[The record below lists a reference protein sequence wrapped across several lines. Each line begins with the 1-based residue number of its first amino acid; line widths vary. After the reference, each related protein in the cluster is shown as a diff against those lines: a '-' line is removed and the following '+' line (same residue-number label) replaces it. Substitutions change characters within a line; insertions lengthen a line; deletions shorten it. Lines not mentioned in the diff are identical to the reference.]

1 MSYVTEHLF
10 SPPEGNFPPCR
21 NLSPSIHCN
30 LPTMSDFFQSHGNI
44 FSSFPLV
51 SAVIFQ
57 PCRTF
62 SNHTGIC
69 RLPSA
74 VIFRP
79 CRTFSNHMGIF
90 LVVSP
95 FYPPESSNHTKI
107 FRSLFPSSH
116 RTFSD
121 HTGIFPLRTAGLYL
135 PFSRSTEGNYKERF
149 NKKIKIIILNKLFK
163 YTDI

>member
-30 LPTMSDFFQSHGNI
+30 FPTMSDFFRPYGNN
-44 FSSFPLV
+44 FSPFPLL

-57 PCRTF
+57 
-62 SNHTGIC
+62 
-69 RLPSA
+69 
-74 VIFRP
+74 P

-107 FRSLFPSSH
+107 FRSLFPSNH

-121 HTGIFPLRTAGLYL
+121 HTGIFPLRTAGIYL

-149 NKKIKIIILNKLFK
+149 NKKIKNIILNKLFK